1 MVAGGG
7 FAGLEAVL
15 AVRAIAGTGLRVT
28 MISPSRVFSY
38 RPAAPLEV
46 FSDALPLRYDLRAM
60 AEDLGVALHGS
71 RLEAAAPAQGWVRL
85 QSGARIG
92 YDALILAIGVRARSG
107 GVPGALTF
115 RDQRD
120 LPLLRGLVEEIDS
133 GRVGGVTFVVP
144 SGCAWPLP
152 LYELALLMAT
162 RARERRLATRVT
174 LVSPERSPL
183 AVFGA
188 RASRLVAGLLDD
200 RGVRFLGGAL
210 AARVRR
216 DGSLTLQSGVAVC
229 RRPGR
234 GRAPAARPADHGRAR
249 ERHWA
254 DAHRRQRPRPR
265 PHRRLRRGRHD
276 HLPGQAS
283 RAGCSASRPHRP
295 RDRPSAR
302 LRASS
307 RAAGYVL
314 EARLVGG
321 ARPIVL
327 RTVLDEL
334 GRPTIATLQ
343 RPQMSP
349 PTPAVKVSARYLSPY
364 LQTRRPADLAAEPP
378 HPRRSSTAPRR
389 EPPGRAA
396 GGLGPRKNRTVNA
409 FEIATVPRSVSYV
422 ID

>member
-15 AVRAIAGTGLRVT
+15 AVRAIAGRGLRVT

-38 RPAAPLEV
+38 APAAPLEA
-46 FSDALPLRYDLRAM
+46 FSDAAPLRYDLRAI

-107 GVPGALTF
+107 VPGALTF

-120 LPLLRGLVEEIDS
+120 LPLLRALVEEVDS

-162 RARERRLATRVT
+162 RARERALATRVT
-174 LVSPERSPL
+174 LVTPERSPL
-183 AVFGA
+183 AVFGV

-200 RGVRFLGGAL
+200 RGVRFLGGAVPV
-210 AARVRR
+210 RVLR
-216 DGSLTLQSGVAVC
+216 DGSLTLQSGVAVAGD
-229 RRPGR
+229 RVVAVPQLR
-234 GRAPAARPADHGRAR
+234 GQPITGVPADGFGLTPTDAGGRVHGLTDVYAAGDMTTFPVKQAGLAAQQ
-249 ERHWA
+249 A
-254 DAHRRQRPRPR
+254 DRIAHAIAQEHGFALRQPRR
-265 PHRRLRRGRHD
+265 
-276 HLPGQAS
+276 
-283 RAGCSASRPHRP
+283 
-295 RDRPSAR
+295 
-302 LRASS
+302 
-307 RAAGYVL
+307 GYVL

-334 GRPTIATLQ
+334 GRPTIAALQ

-349 PTPAVKVSARYLSPY
+349 LTPAVKVSARYLSPY
-364 LQTRRPADLAAEPP
+364 LQTRRPADLAA
-378 HPRRSSTAPRR
+378 
-389 EPPGRAA
+389 
-396 GGLGPRKNRTVNA
+396 
-409 FEIATVPRSVSYV
+409 
-422 ID
+422 